1 MKYLQI
7 VILFILTST
16 IYAQNTN
23 TIQYFRHLRYNHVSP
38 YINLVGT
45 YPIDKETAQT
55 TSHYIFKY
63 DNSGRIIEIINN
75 HYHTER
81 QHPLASLGVYKVVI
95 TYLEGQE
102 IRVFYDKNE
111 KRITNDRAVFKE
123 VYSFNNDG
131 FKNKLQF
138 YDEENN
144 PMESNWG
151 ISEYHWNKAKKLIIE
166 KRYNLKKE
174 VVSLSPYFQFG
185 TTGILLDKNGFPL
198 AHYNL
203 DDNLKAIINDK
214 KGTAS
219 YKDIYDTNGNHVTYS
234 YYDANDKLV
243 TNQWGFAYGEKK
255 YDSIGNYI
263 GLDQFDVN
271 KKRIRG
277 REIPTN
283 SKIELAA
290 IASKKDSVEIK
301 RLSLGY
307 LVALQDLKP
316 NLMDEVMNDSLNKV
330 TIGWDRTTKKE
341 YARATTKAQMIEF
354 ATTWNKSNTKF
365 PFNPSNTITI
375 LDIYNRIATV
385 KLVSDNWVEYLHLIK
400 QDGRWSIV
408 NLIWQYKDVNRYPK
422 E

>member
-1 MKYLQI
+1 MKFLKL
-7 VILFILTST
+7 VILLTISSVV
-16 IYAQNTN
+16 YAQSNN
-23 TIQYFRHLRYNHVSP
+23 SPQYFRHLRYNHVSP
-38 YINLVGT
+38 YIDLAGT
-45 YPIDKETAQT
+45 YPIDIDTAQS

-75 HYHTER
+75 HYYTER
-81 QHPLASLGVYKVVI
+81 QHPLASLGVYKVEI
-95 TYLEGQE
+95 SYPKGQE
-102 IRVFYDKNE
+102 VRVFYDKNN
-111 KRITNDRAVFKE
+111 KRISNDREVFKE
-123 VYSFNNDG
+123 VYSFNEGG

-138 YDEENN
+138 YDEQNN
-144 PMESNWG
+144 PMASNWG
-151 ISEYHWNKAKKLIIE
+151 ISEYHWNKVKKLIIE

-174 VVSLSPYFQFG
+174 AVALSPYFQFG

-203 DDNLKAIINDK
+203 DDNLKVIAND

-243 TNQWGFAYGEKK
+243 TNQWGFAYGKKK

-283 SKIELAA
+283 SKIKLAT
-290 IASKKDSVEIK
+290 IATKKDSIEIK

-307 LVALQDLKP
+307 LVSLQDLKP
-316 NLMDEVMNDSLNKV
+316 NLMNEVLNDSLNKV
-330 TIGWDRTTKKE
+330 TIGWNRTTKKE
-341 YARATTKAQMIEF
+341 YARATTKAEMIEF

-365 PFNPSNTITI
+365 PFNPSNEITI

-400 QDGRWSIV
+400 QDGMWSIV
-408 NLIWQYKDVNRYPK
+408 NLIWQYKDINRYPK